1 MDFWPEVSSC
11 ASRPIEAVVWT
22 NEIESA
28 KSIADLKTSHSVTG
42 AKLQSNFGVI
52 GWRMVSRRT
61 LTETVSNTNLHRKKN
76 AFSRQAPFRIYF
88 PNQCRIKVLQ
98 NLIIFILLRVSLY

>member
-11 ASRPIEAVVWT
+11 ASRPIEAVVWI

-42 AKLQSNFGVI
+42 AKLQSNFGVL
-52 GWRMVSRRT
+52 GWRVVSRRT
-61 LTETVSNTNLHRKKN
+61 LTETVSNTNLHRKEKRFLT
-76 AFSRQAPFRIYF
+76 ASA
-88 PNQCRIKVLQ
+88 VQ
-98 NLIIFILLRVSLY
+98 NLFSESMSHKKFCKT